1 MSGPSD
7 VVTLSLRLLDDGS
20 AVERVANA
28 MRRRG
33 HVIRSMEY
41 GFVGEPGVSRMTVT
55 VSASRCRPERLGDEL
70 RKLYCV
76 LEVSTEGNGE
86 GLKSDGAPS

>member
-1 MSGPSD
+1 MSAESE
-7 VVTLSLRLLDDGS
+7 VCTLSLRLLDDGS

-33 HVIRSMEY
+33 HVLRSIHY
-41 GFVGEPGVSRMTVT
+41 RPAGEPGVSHMTMTVC
-55 VSASRCRPERLGDEL
+55 ANRCRPERVEAEL

-76 LEVSTEGNGE
+76 LDVRSG
-86 GLKSDGAPS
+86 PSEQGSS